1 MRLRIACAVMANL
14 AAALAWMHHY
24 NVASF
29 TFVDQ
34 WKKRGISNEAAVPI
48 TLAVNLDR
56 VH

>member
-1 MRLRIACAVMANL
+1 MIGQIWPLR
-14 AAALAWMHHY
+14 WREMHHY